1 MPELPEVENVARSLR
16 PLEGLKLQRLDVIDA
31 RVWFESELD
40 PLEFAGR
47 SLEAVARRGKYLV
60 LRFGPCHVIVQ
71 HLRMTGKMLDDGS
84 LLLPAALRE
93 EPEGAKRYQVRAR
106 FHFVSRPIIFF
117 DPRRFGTLSAVG
129 DEEAFFAGKGIAPDP
144 IHQEAMAR
152 AHFLA
157 RLKNSD
163 RPIKPY
169 LLDQS
174 LAAGIGNI
182 YADEALHRVGV
193 HPETP
198 ARKVKD
204 LERLWETVLEILHRS
219 IEAGGSSIID
229 YVNAAGERGSFS
241 AQHLVYGR
249 EGEACAGCGKAVRR
263 IVLGGRST
271 HFCLNC
277 QPRRFRK

>member
-16 PLEGLKLQRLDVIDA
+16 PLEGRRLSRLDIIDA

-40 PLEFAGR
+40 PKAFAGL
-47 SLEAVARRGKYLV
+47 SLAEVARRGKYLV
-60 LRFGPCHVIVQ
+60 LRFSPKHVIVQ

-84 LLLPAALRE
+84 SLLPLTLRE
-93 EPEGAKRYQVRAR
+93 DPEGSKKFQVRAR
-106 FHFVSRPIIFF
+106 FHFAERPIIFF
-117 DPRRFGTLSAVG
+117 DPRRFGTLSAVKN
-129 DEEAFFAGKGIAPDP
+129 EEAFFAAKGIAPDP
-144 IHQEAMAR
+144 IHQEAAAR

-157 RLKNSD
+157 RLAESG
-163 RPIKPY
+163 RPIKPL

-182 YADEALHRVGV
+182 YADEALHRIGV

-198 ARKVKD
+198 AAKVKD
-204 LERLWETVLEILHRS
+204 PERLWATVLEILHQS
-219 IEAGGSSIID
+219 IAAGGSSIID

-249 EGEACAGCGKAVRR
+249 EGEACANCGKPISR

-271 HFCLNC
+271 HFCLKC
-277 QPRRFRK
+277 QPRRFRG